1 MKVIFHVLFKT
12 HCETCF
18 TDRQHYPNKTD
29 VRQYVVKQINNQE
42 RQHMYIAYV
51 YKLHEFWVNTFNT

>member
-1 MKVIFHVLFKT
+1 MKVIFHVLFNT

-18 TDRQHYPNKTD
+18 TDREHYPNKTD

-51 YKLHEFWVNTFNT
+51 YKLHEF